1 MGSSPLTAPMMVVE
15 VILLCLVQCS
25 TSYHVMSV
33 TPHIQYH
40 HSTICATYPFCYQN
54 TAGDWKPLPYA
65 SPRFQPLLQR
75 DVAVESSECWMNG
88 YFCRSDA
95 SNLIE
100 TVGSESAEE
109 CQGKC
114 EGEEGCEHFSFHI
127 TRGQGQ
133 CSLLSSCQVITEC
146 LDVASCV
153 TGRKTCDCPALDY
166 LPGTKDSTEYA
177 RWSCGDIDP
186 YSSSIPVGTT
196 CSVSCAS
203 WAESPLQSTWVKN
216 GKWSATTSPVR
227 SLTYLAPYPTPDQP
241 DMVCGCQ
248 DVGPFKYDPNDE
260 EGAEFV
266 CQGWEADRYKK
277 EEGWTI
283 KNSDHCELFC
293 SNEPQPIAR
302 VTCQGDIWEGQP
314 EIGFWCYQKPD
325 NAQPQGKDGESGPIG
340 CSKNAQLISQ
350 APPVEGLESSFM
362 VLCDDPTDSTC
373 EEDLETICPVGF
385 HLCTALEFNALNDNW
400 DFKINEKQKPVGE
413 IFCRARGG
421 AGHFSLKPTHR
432 NLIHLSSDT
441 EENHTHGSSRPA
453 CTSSYGCNEKWLSA
467 LCCSNPTC
475 GDGVVQA
482 PLEECDDANSS
493 NDDDCLNSC
502 SFRVL

>member
-1 MGSSPLTAPMMVVE
+1 MMVVE
-15 VILLCLVQCS
+15 VILLIFVQYS
-25 TSYHVMSV
+25 TSYLIMPA
-33 TPHIQYH
+33 TPHMQYQ
-40 HSTICATYPFCYQN
+40 HSIICPTYPFCYQD
-54 TAGDWKPLPYA
+54 TAGVWKSIPDA
-65 SPRFQPLLQR
+65 RPRFQPFLQR
-75 DVAVESSECWMNG
+75 DVDVESSDCWMNG

-100 TVGSESAEE
+100 TAESESAED
-109 CQGKC
+109 CQEKC
-114 EGEEGCEHFSFHI
+114 KDEEGCKHFSFHI

-146 LDVASCV
+146 LDVANCV
-153 TGRKTCDCPALDY
+153 AGRKTCDCPALDY

-203 WAESPLQSTWVKN
+203 WAESPLESTCLKN
-216 GKWSATTSPVR
+216 GKWSPTVSPARR

-241 DMVCGCQ
+241 DMVCGCEE
-248 DVGPFKYDPNDE
+248 VGPFKYNPNDE

-266 CQGWEADRYKK
+266 CQGWEPQRYDK
-277 EEGWTI
+277 EDGWTI

-293 SNEPQPIAR
+293 SNEPQPIAT
-302 VTCQGDIWEGQP
+302 VACQGNTWEGQP
-314 EIGFWCYQKPD
+314 EIGFWCYQKPE
-325 NAQPQGKDGESGPIG
+325 NAEPQEQDIEPVPIG

-350 APPVEGLESSFM
+350 APPVEGLESSSM
-362 VLCDDPTDSTC
+362 VLCDDPTDSIC
-373 EEDLETICPVGF
+373 EEDLQTICPGGF
-385 HLCTALEFNALNDNW
+385 HLCTTLEFNALNNNW
-400 DFKINEKQKPVGE
+400 DLKINEKQKPVGE
-413 IFCRARGG
+413 IFCRSNRG

-432 NLIHLSSDT
+432 NLIHLSSDLDK
-441 EENHTHGSSRPA
+441 NNIHGSSRPS

-482 PLEECDDANSS
+482 PLEECEDGNKSD
-493 NDDDCLNSC
+493 DDDCLNSC
-502 SFRVL
+502 SYRFV